1 VEGLAIDTSSVGFFL
16 QAAVAMLVIT
26 SPPDPGKI
34 LLFNTQLKDD
44 TRAARNADALRLALM
59 CFGILA
65 GAALIGREL
74 IELLGINLGAFG
86 VAGGLVVAG
95 MGFEM
100 LYGGKPTKAQ
110 GGEPEEPDGEN
121 GLLVPLAIP
130 LIAGPG
136 AITTMITITSA
147 DDTGVALMAG
157 VVAAAAVAVLVYVS
171 FAWLGGLISK
181 ASDKTLSVAL
191 RIGGLLLATIGIQL
205 LLGGIADFYEIK
217 AG

>member
-1 VEGLAIDTSSVGFFL
+1 
-16 QAAVAMLVIT
+16 
-26 SPPDPGKI
+26 
-34 LLFNTQLKDD
+34 
-44 TRAARNADALRLALM
+44 M

-86 VAGGLVVAG
+86 VAGGIVVAG

-100 LYGGKPTKAQ
+100 LYGGKPSKAQ
-110 GGEPEEPDGEN
+110 GGAPEEPDDES

-157 VVAAAAVAVLVYVS
+157 VAAAAAVLVYVS

-205 LLGGIADFYEIK
+205 LMGGIADFYEIK
-217 AG
+217 LG